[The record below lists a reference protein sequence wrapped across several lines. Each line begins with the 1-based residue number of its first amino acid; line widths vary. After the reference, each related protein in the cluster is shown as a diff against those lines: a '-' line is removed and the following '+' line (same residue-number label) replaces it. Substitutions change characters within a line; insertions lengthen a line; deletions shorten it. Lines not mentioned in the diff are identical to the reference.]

1 MGGEIKIIRYGI
13 EKTMFITFEG
23 IEGSGK
29 TTQVKHVADFLRK
42 KGHDCVITREPGG
55 TPIGEK
61 IRAILLDPASKG
73 LSPLTELLLYTADRV
88 QHVKELLGP
97 SLAAGK
103 TVLCDRYFDATLV
116 YQGYARGLDIELI
129 EQLHRLLLAGLRPD
143 ITFLL
148 DLPPETGLARAW
160 TQINNGNRTGR
171 ESRFE
176 KEALSFHEKVR
187 AGYLTLAR
195 KEPERFRIIDASRD
209 VDDVK
214 KDIMKVFAL

>member
-1 MGGEIKIIRYGI
+1 
-13 EKTMFITFEG
+13 MFITFEG

-29 TTQVKHVADFLRK
+29 TTQLKHIADFLRK

-73 LSPLTELLLYTADRV
+73 MNPLTELLLYTADRV

-97 SLAAGK
+97 SLAAGQ

-116 YQGYARGLDIELI
+116 YQGYARGLDIKLI
-129 EQLHRLLLAGLRPD
+129 EQLHQLLLAGLRPD

-148 DLPPETGLARAW
+148 DLPPETGLSRAW
-160 TQINNGNRTGR
+160 AQINNGNRTGR

-187 AGYLTLAR
+187 SGYLTLAR

-209 VDDVK
+209 LDDVQK
-214 KDIMKVFAL
+214 EILKVFAL

>member
-1 MGGEIKIIRYGI
+1 
-13 EKTMFITFEG
+13 MFITFEG

-73 LSPLTELLLYTADRV
+73 MNPLTELLLYTADRV

-97 SLAAGK
+97 SLAAGQ

-129 EQLHRLLLAGLRPD
+129 EQLHKLLLAGLRPD

-148 DLPPETGLARAW
+148 DLAPETGLSRAW
-160 TQINNGNRTGR
+160 AQINNGNRTGR

-187 AGYLTLAR
+187 SGYLTLAR
-195 KEPERFRIIDASRD
+195 KEPGRFRIIDASRD
-209 VDDVK
+209 VDDVQK
-214 KDIMKVFAL
+214 EILKVFAL

>member
-1 MGGEIKIIRYGI
+1 
-13 EKTMFITFEG
+13 MFITFEG

-29 TTQVKHVADFLRK
+29 TTQIKHVADFLRK
-42 KGHDCVITREPGG
+42 KGHDCVLTREPGG

-73 LSPLTELLLYTADRV
+73 MSPLTELLLYTADRV
-88 QHVKELLGP
+88 QHTKELLGP
-97 SLAAGK
+97 SLAAGR

-129 EQLHRLLLAGLRPD
+129 EQLHKLLLAGLRPD

-148 DLPPETGLARAW
+148 DLPPETGLSRAW
-160 TQINNGNRTGR
+160 AQINNGNRTGR

-176 KEALSFHEKVR
+176 KETLSFHEKVR
-187 AGYLTLAR
+187 SGYLTIAR

-209 VDDVK
+209 VDDVQQE
-214 KDIMKVFAL
+214 ILKVFAP

>member
-1 MGGEIKIIRYGI
+1 
-13 EKTMFITFEG
+13 MFITFEG

-29 TTQVKHVADFLRK
+29 TTQLNHIADYLRK
-42 KGHDCVITREPGG
+42 KGEACVLTREPGG

-73 LSPLTELLLYTADRV
+73 MDPMTELLLYTADRV

-103 TVLCDRYFDATLV
+103 IVLCDRYFDATLV

-129 EQLHRLLLAGLRPD
+129 EQLHRMLPAGLRPD

-148 DLPPETGLARAW
+148 DLPPEMGLSRAW
-160 TQINNGNRTGR
+160 AQIDAGNRTGR

-187 AGYLTLAR
+187 SGYLALAR
-195 KEPERFRIIDASRD
+195 KEPERFRIIDAGRD
-209 VDDVK
+209 AAEVQTE
-214 KDIMKVFAL
+214 ILKVLAL

>member
-1 MGGEIKIIRYGI
+1 
-13 EKTMFITFEG
+13 MFITFEG

-29 TTQVKHVADFLRK
+29 TTQLKRIADFLRK
-42 KGHDCVITREPGG
+42 KGEVCVITREPGG

-73 LSPLTELLLYTADRV
+73 IDPLTELLLYTADRV

-116 YQGYARGLDIELI
+116 YQGYARGLDIVLI

-148 DLPPETGLARAW
+148 DLSPEKGLSRAW
-160 TQINNGNRTGR
+160 AQINNGNRTGR

-187 AGYLTLAR
+187 SGYLTLAR
-195 KEPERFRIIDASRD
+195 KEPERFRIIDAGRD
-209 VDDVK
+209 VADVQK
-214 KDIMKVFAL
+214 EILKVLAL

>member
-1 MGGEIKIIRYGI
+1 
-13 EKTMFITFEG
+13 MFITFEG

-73 LSPLTELLLYTADRV
+73 MSALTELLLYTADRV

-116 YQGYARGLDIELI
+116 YQGYARGLDMELI
-129 EQLHRLLLAGLRPD
+129 EQLHKLLLAGLRPD

-148 DLPPETGLARAW
+148 DLPPETGLSRAW
-160 TQINNGNRTGR
+160 AQINNGNRTGR

-187 AGYLTLAR
+187 SGYLTLAR
-195 KEPERFRIIDASRD
+195 KEPERFRIIDACRD
-209 VDDVK
+209 VDDVQQE
-214 KDIMKVFAL
+214 ILKVFAQ

>member
-1 MGGEIKIIRYGI
+1 
-13 EKTMFITFEG
+13 MFITFEG

-55 TPIGEK
+55 TPIGK
-61 IRAILLDPASKG
+61 QIRAILLDPASKG

-97 SLAAGK
+97 SLAAGQ

-148 DLPPETGLARAW
+148 DLPPETGLSRAW
-160 TQINNGNRTGR
+160 AQINNGNRTGR

-209 VDDVK
+209 VDDVQQE
-214 KDIMKVFAL
+214 ILKVFAQ

>member
-1 MGGEIKIIRYGI
+1 
-13 EKTMFITFEG
+13 MFITFEG

-73 LSPLTELLLYTADRV
+73 MNPLTELLLYTADRV

-97 SLAAGK
+97 SLAAGQ

-129 EQLHRLLLAGLRPD
+129 EQLHKLLLAGLRPD

-148 DLPPETGLARAW
+148 DLPPETGLSRAW
-160 TQINNGNRTGR
+160 AQINNGNRTGR

-187 AGYLTLAR
+187 AGYLALAR

-209 VDDVK
+209 VDEVQQE
-214 KDIMKVFAL
+214 ILKVFRL